1 MAHRDLNPLAGKH
14 QPGCLTGHESH
25 YIVGNTCSY
34 RWHAARRAQADSRID
49 YMNADALATNE
60 WYENVENL
68 AKLDELVAQGKA
80 AIVTANDGKITFTRE
95 AFTTGWWPWD
105 NHVHHIIPHGSLQGT
120 LEEIAAKAE
129 PRADQAFIVMKDGL
143 YDEPYNI
150 NDGPNVLVLPI
161 RNADA
166 EAMGLPRHLLGS
178 GSGSCSHPD
187 YSKAVQQELGKRVT
201 PHYQG
206 LIAAIRSRKHR
217 EDEEVPA
224 VRPVLETLSEETYE
238 EILSKTVTYRESG
251 GDDVCLDD
259 IAPLLYR

>member
-1 MAHRDLNPLAGKH
+1 MDHAELEPKAALHR
-14 QPGCLTGHESH
+14 PGCLSSHESC
-25 YIVGNTCSY
+25 YIEGNPCSY
-34 RWHAARRAQADSRID
+34 RWHAARRARADSRIQ
-49 YMNADALATNE
+49 YINAHAITKQRWCETEHRVEKLERWVTRGKATNL
-60 WYENVENL
+60 VVRGGKLRFTL
-68 AKLDELVAQGKA
+68 AS
-80 AIVTANDGKITFTRE
+80 
-95 AFTTGWWPWD
+95 FTTGWWPWD